1 MINRKI
7 LAISALAILA
17 VSVFSTGAIHEAK
30 ASGGGGSTTVTYK
43 ADLTIGY
50 ANYGVMKGTSNYKA
64 DSTGQRITAQVS
76 NAPGNTVL
84 TFKVNGVFVGNFTTD
99 ASGSGKYDS
108 ATAMTYYEQQTGIPH
123 VQLGDLAEFY
133 IGNNSV
139 RSGQYHT

>member
-17 VSVFSTGAIHEAK
+17 VSVLSTGAIHEAK
-30 ASGGGGSTTVTYK
+30 ASGGGGISTIVYK

-50 ANYGVMKGTSNYKA
+50 ANYGVMKGQSNYKE

-76 NAPGNTVL
+76 NAPTNTLL
-84 TFKVNGVFVGNFTTD
+84 TFKVNGVVVGTFTTD

-123 VQLGDLAEFY
+123 VHFGDLAEFY
-133 IGNNSV
+133 IGDTSV
-139 RSGQYHT
+139 RSGTYHL